1 MRPVEYKSITQ
12 RESELLMPRQFHRM
26 IPALLIFPVLL
37 IALACPA
44 LAQGE
49 RVTLLSQHTL
59 NFSYT
64 PAHPNFQ
71 IQRLTDERIFFDYAT
86 LNAETTAFWKQF
98 GVDNMVLEKLEVM
111 DMEGNGIKCESFRE
125 FESDEDDYFSQVI
138 IEPDGF
144 IYEFSFGLSLDEVF
158 QYKRSFNGEWIWSSD
173 KIFLNDYE
181 KCYVYNVP
189 PYRVS
194 IYPFSEENPIRMEIL
209 HIPSG
214 QTKTHSLLYGE
225 HFSFFV
231 TDGKLAVLSANEKVE
246 HTLRFFDADCNLIKQ
261 MPVPFAACNQVLED
275 QEHLYFFV
283 QKTSGIMHIH
293 EYTLY
298 TYDKRT
304 DVFEDETIP
313 YRIDGS
319 LGVTLIQ
326 ADIDGILAVLT
337 DNETKDKDFML
348 CGKSAIALLGKDGTL
363 TQIDDLDK
371 RVEWVDS
378 QTGQQFTL
386 LVRDVEDGRYALRQ
400 YAINPA

>member
-1 MRPVEYKSITQ
+1 MCRLTCKSILT
-12 RESELLMPRQFHRM
+12 L
-26 IPALLIFPVLL
+26 LLICSLL
-37 IALACPA
+37 IACPA

-49 RVTLLSQHTL
+49 RVTLQSEYALNLSHEV
-59 NFSYT
+59 SY
-64 PAHPNFQ
+64 PQVAVM
-71 IQRLTDERIFFDYAT
+71 RLTDQRIFFVYPAE
-86 LNAETTAFWKQF
+86 LKETTEFWGQF
-98 GVDNMVLEKLEVM
+98 GIDNMINTILEIT
-111 DMEGNGIKCESFRE
+111 DFEGNSIWHDDFRE
-125 FESDEDDYFSQVI
+125 HSDDEDSFFYQVI
-138 IEPDGF
+138 LEPDGF
-144 IYEFSFGLSLDEVF
+144 IYQYCLSLNLNPCY
-158 QYKRSFNGEWIWSSD
+158 QIKRSFDGVMLGYDTIEPSD
-173 KIFLNDYE
+173 SE
-181 KCYVYNVP
+181 KSYVFNEP